1 MSSRFVVT
9 ESTTVD
15 DVAAAG
21 RPDPLYCKPGLGQ
34 QARVLADEIDA
45 ALGGDTSCGGAG
57 LGYVPDIVE
66 VEE

>member
-9 ESTTVD
+9 ENTTVE

-21 RPDPLYCKPGLGQ
+21 RPDPLYCKTGLGN
-34 QARVLADEIDA
+34 QARLLADEIDA
-45 ALGGDTSCGGAG
+45 ALEGETSCGGAG